1 MGVVRNI
8 NSIDTLDNNDV
19 LRNQYQQP
27 VAITEKSLINTLQD
41 DSPENREKMKAI
53 DKLQLAL
60 DLAWFEPT
68 YGTIADIVN
77 IVISSFR
84 AILATEKDERKRHI
98 INAGISAIS
107 IIPFADVIKVLKLRK
122 SPKLAKAA
130 IKWAR
135 VTKNYAKRQKLQ
147 WDRFYSVDTPKA
159 TSINTSEKPLEQS
172 TNRRAEED
180 PYYAK
185 AA

>member
-1 MGVVRNI
+1 MGVVRGI
-8 NSIDTLDNNDV
+8 NSLDRFEEDAVLENRYEAPVRDTK
-19 LRNQYQQP
+19 
-27 VAITEKSLINTLQD
+27 KSLANDLQD

-60 DLAWFEPT
+60 DVAWFEPT
-68 YGTIADIVN
+68 YGTIADIIN
-77 IVISSFR
+77 IVISTFR
-84 AILATEKDERKRHI
+84 SLLATEKDERKRHI

-135 VTKNYAKRQKLQ
+135 AAKNYAKREKIK
-147 WDRFYSVDTPKA
+147 DRFTSSRPETKA
-159 TSINTSEKPLEQS
+159 ETTSETREIYLDPYQS
-172 TNRRAEED
+172 TAEDDE
-180 PYYAK
+180 YYAK

>member
-8 NSIDTLDNNDV
+8 NGLDRLDTA
-19 LRNQYQQP
+19 P
-27 VAITEKSLINTLQD
+27 VAVNARQYPIDAAKNSLANNLRD
-41 DSPENREKMKAI
+41 DSPENKEKMTNI

-60 DLAWFEPT
+60 DVAWFEPT

-77 IVISSFR
+77 IVISTFR
-84 AILATEKDERKRHI
+84 AILTTEKDERKRHI

-122 SPKLAKAA
+122 SPKVAKAA

-135 VTKNYAKRQKLQ
+135 AAKSYAKREKIKG
-147 WDRFYSVDTPKA
+147 DRFRSPEASTKTDT
-159 TSINTSEKPLEQS
+159 TSPE
-172 TNRRAEED
+172 RRAQED
-180 PYYAK
+180 PYAM